1 MNRVNEKRKNYQG
14 EPYQRNIQSF
24 PGDGEAFDDESVRP
38 SNVWEKELDSGSK
51 HMKEYENSRKQ
62 TKKSLTGTDKTKNL
76 PLTKIGYK
84 IYDKLTKLS
93 LERENEI
100 IEEAEVDRCGHDGNG
115 IKKSPYNITFELNNR
130 IIQVTMP
137 EDNLN
142 FEILNS
148 GTKQMKIGVTTGNEE
163 PDGVN
168 VNLKQRTGAAIGET
182 GDVVIASDD
191 KMVVRKSEL
200 WHPENRRKIVDNKP
214 SDDVK
219 IVFHGKDE
227 RFGDSINFQ
236 KGFYRFVLRFCFF
249 IEILNFSKKWWVA

>member
-1 MNRVNEKRKNYQG
+1 MFLENIPTQRHPGKNQKKK
-14 EPYQRNIQSF
+14 NHSSSFHVF
-24 PGDGEAFDDESVRP
+24 PGDGEIFDDESIRP
-38 SNVWEKELDSGSK
+38 SSLWEKEMDSGTK

-100 IEEAEVDRCGHDGNG
+100 IEEAEVDRCGHSGNG

-130 IIQVTMP
+130 IIQVTVP

-148 GTKQMKIGVTTGNEE
+148 GTKQMKIGVTSTGGEE
-163 PDGVN
+163 RDGVN
-168 VNLKQRTGAAIGET
+168 VSLKQRTIGEA
-182 GDVVIASDD
+182 GDVVIATDD

-200 WHPENRRKIVDNKP
+200 WHPENRRKMVDNKP

-227 RFGDSINFQ
+227 SSKDSFSLP
-236 KGFYRFVLRFCFF
+236 KGFYLFLFF
-249 IEILNFSKKWWVA
+249 YFSSA